1 MNTETTVK
9 VVSISEPITPS
20 SILPTLTKFSYS
32 REESAEILGISVRML
47 DSYLSRGILEKRQRG
62 RRVVIPVA
70 SLWAALHSNQNP
82 SQLAA

>member
-9 VVSISEPITPS
+9 VVSIDEATVPS

-32 REESAEILGISVRML
+32 REESASILGISVRQV
-47 DSYLSRGILEKRQRG
+47 DTYLSRGLLEKRQRG
-62 RRVVIPVA
+62 RRVVIPVE
-70 SLWAALHSNQNP
+70 SLWKALHTDQIP

>member
-32 REESAEILGISVRML
+32 REESASILGISVRML

-62 RRVVIPVA
+62 RRVVIPVE
-70 SLWAALHSNQNP
+70 SLWAALHSDQTP